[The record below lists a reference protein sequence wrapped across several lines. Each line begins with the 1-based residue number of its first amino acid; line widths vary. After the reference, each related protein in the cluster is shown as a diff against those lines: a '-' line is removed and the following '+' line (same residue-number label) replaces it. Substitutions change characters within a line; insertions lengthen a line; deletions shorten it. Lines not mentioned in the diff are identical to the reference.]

1 MDTIFL
7 FLAWV
12 AGGIT
17 FLWFCLGVVYFLHKR
32 KFNKTLNRVQSEI
45 RHAVLESLEETER
58 LRSDEIPSDE
68 DILLYYKMYCKK
80 FELDTRDT
88 WTTLKPMTFD
98 EWNKKVKDTDDRY
111 IVNKWQF
118 MISRTSDAMVGFPPN
133 CTFHRYR
140 DYKAMVEAE
149 DNAFFDRINN
159 ESEKQDA

>member
-12 AGGIT
+12 AGVIA
-17 FLWFCLGVVYFLHKR
+17 FLWFCLGFVYFLYKR
-32 KFNKTLNRVQSEI
+32 KFNKTLNRVKSEI
-45 RHAVLESLEETER
+45 KHSILESLEETER
-58 LRSDEIPSDE
+58 LRSNEIPSDE

-88 WTTLKPMTFD
+88 WTTLKPMTLD
-98 EWNKKVKDTDDRY
+98 EWESTVKDVDGLVFGWR
-111 IVNKWQF
+111 F
-118 MISRTSDAMVGFPPN
+118 MISRTSDVMVGFPPN

-149 DNAFFDRINN
+149 DNAFFDRITQ
-159 ESEKQDA
+159 ESETENET